1 VEVAVGKDNRAY
13 FLERAAEELAA
24 AERSGSSAAASAH
37 RELSLRYSLR
47 LILPER
53 AGERDDG
60 RPIGQ
65 PRRGSTTLAAQPP
78 GSPEKAVQRLA
89 N

>member
-1 VEVAVGKDNRAY
+1 MGKDNRAY
-13 FLERAAEELAA
+13 FVERAAEEMAA
-24 AERSGSSAAASAH
+24 AERAGSGAAASAH

-53 AGERDDG
+53 PGAHDDG

-65 PRRGSTTLAAQPP
+65 PRRGSITLAAQPTTTQKRRRS
-78 GSPEKAVQRLA
+78 GS
-89 N
+89 

>member
-1 VEVAVGKDNRAY
+1 MGKDNRAY
-13 FLERAAEELAA
+13 FVERAAEELAA
-24 AERSGSSAAASAH
+24 AERAGSRAAASAH

-53 AGERDDG
+53 AGGTDDG

-65 PRRGSTTLAAQPP
+65 PRRGLIKLAAEPAPAQNRRRS
-78 GSPEKAVQRLA
+78 GS
-89 N
+89 